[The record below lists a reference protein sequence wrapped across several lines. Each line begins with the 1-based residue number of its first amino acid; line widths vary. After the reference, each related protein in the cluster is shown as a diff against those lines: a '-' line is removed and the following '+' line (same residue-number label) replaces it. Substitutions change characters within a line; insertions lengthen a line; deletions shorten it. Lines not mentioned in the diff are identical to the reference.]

1 MNEHNTILSDAKAS
15 RQTISTDTNLSVEK
29 DSSFGLK
36 EEKRKRASKK
46 DRSNG
51 KYSQEDFLNL
61 PRVEQYAL
69 AEKYWNGPVADF
81 DDGTF
86 QFSSTQFAKLC
97 EKLGFRKGIV
107 DTLAEESL
115 SDSQDTLYIDR
126 GRRGETVEKKYTLS
140 KETVVKMDELLGS
153 LGNMEKSKVLD
164 LLLSQMLDEKLE
176 AKRAGHFHVVYKA
189 SAEEI
194 LM

>member
-1 MNEHNTILSDAKAS
+1 MNIQKIILSDVTAS
-15 RQTISTDTNLSVEK
+15 KQTISTDTNLSVES
-29 DSSFGLK
+29 DSSVGLK
-36 EEKRKRASKK
+36 EEKRKRALNK

-51 KYSQEDFLNL
+51 KYSQDDFRKL
-61 PRVEQYAL
+61 PREEQLAL
-69 AEKYWNGPVADF
+69 AKKYWNCPADEF

-86 QFSSTQFAKLC
+86 RFSRTQFIKLC
-97 EKLGFRKGIV
+97 EQIGFRKDIV
-107 DTLAEESL
+107 DMLAEESL
-115 SDSQDTLYIDR
+115 SYSDDTLYIDR

-140 KETVVKMDELLGS
+140 KETVDKINELLGS
-153 LGNMEKSKVLD
+153 LGNMEKSKALD
-164 LLLSQMLDEKLE
+164 LLLSQLLEEKLE